1 MEMIER
7 YVYAVTRR
15 LPQSQ
20 RNDIAKELR
29 GLIGDM
35 LEERAQGDAV
45 TDKDVEAV
53 LLDLG
58 NPRSMA
64 QKYRGSRGYLI
75 GPEIYYPYIGV
86 LKTVLISIVVGL
98 SVVFAIQVIL
108 NPLSVLDHFVS
119 YIVSLVTVVP
129 QGFGWTTFVFFCID
143 YFGGVSARDLKLN
156 QKWKPADLPPIPDP
170 KRQIKRCEPIAG
182 IVFYVLLIGL
192 FTFSS
197 QLLGVRVFEAG
208 ELSTAV
214 PFINEE
220 TFPIYL
226 PLIIILL
233 GMSIIKESLKLISRK
248 WTVQLVVYSSLINV
262 LSLIVVIV
270 MMTGPGFWNPD
281 FMQELIQAGIV
292 SEGSEQ
298 FETVKNIWNT
308 TTLLILIF
316 LIVGLIWDTVN
327 SFIKVRKAS

>member
-75 GPEIYYPYIGV
+75 GPEISLSLYRSTI
-86 LKTVLISIVVGL
+86 KTVLISIVVGL
-98 SVVFAIQVIL
+98 SVVFAISSYSL

-170 KRQIKRCEPIAG
+170 KRRNQAVRTHCGHCVLCVINR
-182 IVFYVLLIGL
+182 VVYVLQS
-192 FTFSS
+192 TFGCSC
-197 QLLGVRVFEAG
+197 
-208 ELSTAV
+208 
-214 PFINEE
+214 I
-220 TFPIYL
+220 
-226 PLIIILL
+226 
-233 GMSIIKESLKLISRK
+233 
-248 WTVQLVVYSSLINV
+248 
-262 LSLIVVIV
+262 
-270 MMTGPGFWNPD
+270 
-281 FMQELIQAGIV
+281 
-292 SEGSEQ
+292 
-298 FETVKNIWNT
+298 
-308 TTLLILIF
+308 
-316 LIVGLIWDTVN
+316 
-327 SFIKVRKAS
+327 